1 LNLPG
6 ENDGMIMRE
15 IRGRTWI
22 VGAFPD
28 GAGSLDAGCRLAPAC
43 VTIQEAL
50 FMGDPIA
57 GEKRPS
63 EY

>member
-1 LNLPG
+1 ML
-6 ENDGMIMRE
+6 MRE
-15 IRGRTWI
+15 IREITRI

-28 GAGSLDAGCRLAPAC
+28 GTGRLDAGCRLAPAC

-63 EY
+63 GY